1 LRETPIA
8 REGLKFIVPSLF
20 FSILF
25 FIFHIQILFIISL
38 LLFLSCLFFFR
49 NPKRIPKDTSGSLIS
64 PADGK
69 IMEIKKMVEGEF
81 MGVETKRISIFMSL
95 ASVHVNRAPS
105 EGRVSKVLHKDGKF
119 ALAFRKDIEKQN
131 ERNYIL
137 IEEGNKR
144 ILLVQ
149 IAGFLARRITSYVK
163 EGDYVK
169 RGDPVGIIAFGSR
182 VDIYLPIGY
191 EPVVTLN
198 DKVMAGV
205 TPLARKK
212 GEHEEKKT

>member
-1 LRETPIA
+1 MRETPIA

-25 FIFHIQILFIISL
+25 FIFHIQIFFIISFAF
-38 LLFLSCLFFFR
+38 FLSCLFFFR
-49 NPKRIPKDTSGSLIS
+49 NPKRIPKDASGSLIS

-69 IMEIKKMVEGEF
+69 IMEIKEMVEGEF

-105 EGRVSKVLHKDGKF
+105 EGRVSKVMHRDGKF

-137 IEEGNKR
+137 IEEGDKR